1 MNKPEGIFVKSVTLF
16 SLLGLMF
23 VDTSSSHRKW
33 FVNNTLPVTSAK
45 SVQTDGDLL
54 HGWRVQLFWRLS
66 SGRTKRF
73 PAAGWILQPPR
84 SRWLL
89 FKHQVQGLFHPL
101 RWSLQTIIKTQNGAN
116 PNTVLSCCTTIGF
129 IGPSPNE
136 TDCSDVKR
144 CFVLNSEVN
153 TSWRTSS
160 SNFRKKMAFATA
172 MKKFWISQYGFLQ
185 VEVCWFRQK

>member
-1 MNKPEGIFVKSVTLF
+1 MAICSTVEE
-16 SLLGLMF
+16 
-23 VDTSSSHRKW
+23 SSCFDGW
-33 FVNNTLPVTSAK
+33 
-45 SVQTDGDLL
+45 VQVEPSD
-54 HGWRVQLFWRLS
+54 F
-66 SGRTKRF
+66 
-73 PAAGWILQPPR
+73 QPPR

-160 SNFRKKMAFATA
+160 SNFSKKWPLLLQW
-172 MKKFWISQYGFLQ
+172 KNSGFLNTAFYKLK
-185 VEVCWFRQK
+185 CFDLGRNKWLGMLKKKKLHLSWKKPDTHF